1 MKRWTIGL
9 VTIAVTINLSAAT
22 KRSRT
27 WKSIRETTTCE
38 AVAPG
43 SCIGEYGFTIDA
55 AGRFTA
61 GPSPG
66 GLRVQGSLTAEE
78 RKKLQRAID
87 EDAVKGAG
95 LSEMCTASRLIPGT
109 SDRLTLTSS
118 KGRERV
124 IYRRDRPNETCFTG
138 NRDAATKLH
147 DVMQSL
153 MAEHYPQHFPE

>member
-9 VTIAVTINLSAAT
+9 MALAISINLEAA
-22 KRSRT
+22 K
-27 WKSIRETTTCE
+27 WKSIHEKTTCE

-55 AGRFTA
+55 MGRFTA
-61 GPSPG
+61 GPSPS
-66 GLRVQGSLTAEE
+66 GLHVEGKLSPSEL
-78 RKKLQRAID
+78 KKLQQAID
-87 EDAVKGAG
+87 NDAKKGAG
-95 LSEMCTASRLIPGT
+95 LSEMCTASRMIPGS
-109 SDRLTLTSS
+109 SDRLTITSTKS
-118 KGRERV
+118 RERV
-124 IYRRDRPNETCFTG
+124 IYRRDRPNETCFSG